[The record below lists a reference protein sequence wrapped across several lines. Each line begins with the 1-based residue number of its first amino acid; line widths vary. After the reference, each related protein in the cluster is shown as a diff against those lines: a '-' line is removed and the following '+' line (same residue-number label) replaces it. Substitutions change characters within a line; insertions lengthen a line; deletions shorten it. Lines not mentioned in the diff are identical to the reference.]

1 MSRPHRISRVA
12 VARAAARIVRR
23 DGLDAVTVRAVAD
36 ALAVTPM
43 ALYRHVGS
51 AAGLRTATLELILL
65 EVKAPPPE
73 GRVTERLRV
82 FAHEARTVFGRYPG
96 VAEAV
101 LTDWPRLLQGARI
114 MESLLATAAGAT
126 RSTARR
132 VDIANAVFV
141 YVLMRAVAERS
152 VLAGGRRRS
161 IPTAQAHPDRFP
173 ELAAAQGYFAE
184 IDTDRHFAIGIDA
197 LLRGVVR
204 GDR

>member
-1 MSRPHRISRVA
+1 MPRARKISPVS
-12 VARAAARIVRR
+12 VVRAAARLVRR
-23 DGLDAVTVRAVAD
+23 DGLDAVSVRAVAASLD
-36 ALAVTPM
+36 VTPM

-51 AAGLRTATLELILL
+51 AAGLRTATLEFILL

-73 GRVTERLRV
+73 GRVTDRLRV
-82 FAHEARTVFGRYPG
+82 FAHEARAVFGRYPG

-101 LTDWPRLLQGARI
+101 LTEWPRLLQGARI
-114 MESLLATAAGAT
+114 MESLLATTADAT
-126 RSTARR
+126 RSRARR

-152 VLAGGRRRS
+152 VLAGGRRRG

-197 LLRGVVR
+197 LLRGMVR